1 MDGPHYFVARVKK
14 DRCVDCG
21 FCRSVLACPDPQACT
36 SCGVCVAGCPNEA
49 RELVPE
55 DTPRTTFN
63 ITVNGQALTVPE
75 RITVKRALELAGI
88 DPQIQLCV
96 LDDFPTFRRQ
106 DLRRPRLA
114 EMLEVKRILE
124 GEGLRTVVVQTAVGH
139 VGPR

>member
-1 MDGPHYFVARVKK
+1 MDGPRYFVARVKK
-14 DRCVDCG
+14 DRCVD
-21 FCRSVLACPDPQACT
+21 
-36 SCGVCVAGCPNEA
+36 CGVCVAGCPNEA
-49 RELVPE
+49 RELVPD
-55 DTPRTTFN
+55 DTSRTPIN
-63 ITVNGQALTVPE
+63 ITVDGQALTVPE

-96 LDDFPTFRRQ
+96 LDDFPTSRRQ
-106 DLRRPRLA
+106 DLRRPHPA